1 MISISTFY
9 IKEILVARTRE
20 KTDLLRGTLDLLILR
35 TLVLQ
40 PLHGVAIAERI
51 RQVTSG
57 TFVVLPGSLFPALH
71 RLEQEARIAGQW
83 TTNNQKRRVKSYR
96 LTAAGRRQLSAE
108 KREWAR
114 IVTAMTQV
122 LETG

>member
-9 IKEILVARTRE
+9 IKEILVTRTRE
-20 KTDLLRGTLDLLILR
+20 RTDLLRGTLDLLILR

-71 RLEQEARIAGQW
+71 RLEQEAWIAGQW